1 MAMETQTAGTQSG
14 DDPRPRIALRSSQF
28 RRQRENDWRALE
40 VLIGKAEKR
49 GIVSLDP
56 EELQSLPL
64 LYRSVVSSLSVA
76 RAIALDRN
84 MLGYLENLSLR
95 AFLIVYAPRMTL
107 RDGIVAFLSAQFPA
121 AVRRIWPHLIIVIL
135 ATLAGAIAGFM
146 LVAGSEDWF
155 STLVPSGLAG
165 GRGPESTREELLQ
178 KEIFG
183 PWEGVVHALVLFA
196 NTLFQ
201 HNTMVG
207 ILAFSLGL
215 AAGIPTLVLMI
226 YNGLLIGAF
235 VGLHYN
241 RGLTFDFLGW
251 LSIHGVTEFL
261 AIWLC
266 GAAGLLIADKIV
278 FPDRYSRV
286 QSLAIHGRLAARVAI
301 GAVLLFF
308 VAAILEGGFRQLV
321 QSTELR
327 YVIGWGLG
335 LIWLAYFLAAG
346 RGAEEKW
353 R

>member
-1 MAMETQTAGTQSG
+1 MATETQTAKPQGG
-14 DDPRPRIALRSSQF
+14 DDPRPRVALRSSQF

-49 GIVSLDP
+49 GITALTP
-56 EELQSLPL
+56 EELQDLPL

-76 RAIALDRN
+76 RAIALDAN
-84 MLGYLENLSLR
+84 MLAYLENLSLR
-95 AFLIVYAPRMTL
+95 AFLLVYAPRMTL
-107 RDGIVAFLSAQFPA
+107 KDGLVLFLSRQFPA
-121 AVRRIWPHLIIVIL
+121 AVREVWPHLIIVIL
-135 ATLAGAIAGFM
+135 ATLAGAIAGFI
-146 LVAGSEDWF
+146 LVAGNEDWF
-155 STLVPSGLAG
+155 SNLVPSDLAG
-165 GRGPESTREELLQ
+165 GRGPQSTRDDLLKQ
-178 KEIFG
+178 EIFG
-183 PWEGVVHALVLFA
+183 PWEGLAHALVMFA

-215 AAGIPTLVLMI
+215 AAGIPTIGLMI
-226 YNGLLIGAF
+226 YNGLTVGAF

-241 RGLTFDFLGW
+241 RGLTYEFLGW

-278 FPDRYSRV
+278 FPDRHSRV
-286 QSLAIHGRLAARVAI
+286 RSLAIHGQRAARVAI

-308 VAAILEGGFRQLV
+308 VAAILEGCFRQFV
-321 QSTELR
+321 RDTELR
-327 YVIGWGLG
+327 YLIGWGMG
-335 LIWLAYFLAAG
+335 LVWLVYFVGVG
-346 RGAEEKW
+346 RGSDPSW